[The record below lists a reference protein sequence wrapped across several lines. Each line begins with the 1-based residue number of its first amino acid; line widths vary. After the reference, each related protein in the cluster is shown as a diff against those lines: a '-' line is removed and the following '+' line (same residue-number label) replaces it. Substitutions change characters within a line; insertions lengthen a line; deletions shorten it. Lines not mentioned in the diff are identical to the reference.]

1 MRKLKSNIQ
10 GFKEATFIQ
19 MGGRRGRDTVWCQ
32 ELWGHWWRWNGWFHI
47 HMWWMKIGRDT
58 LGASDP
64 SPRPDHTAH
73 GSNAGKIKPHNFWL
87 YKPVRFGVMEETA
100 GFLQVKGPAWT

>member
-32 ELWGHWWRWNGWFHI
+32 EAVEALVAVEWVVPHSHVVDENREGY
-47 HMWWMKIGRDT
+47 
-58 LGASDP
+58 LGSKRSQPQARP
-64 SPRPDHTAH
+64 HSP
-73 GSNAGKIKPHNFWL
+73 GFSNAGKIKPHNFWL

-100 GFLQVKGPAWT
+100 GFSGESI